1 MNELEEY
8 QQQKIRSELKP
19 GESVLWA
26 GQPSSLEYMKS
37 SMLALLFFIPW
48 TAFSIYWVARASGF
62 KIPDLSQGGFAF
74 FPLFGLPFVLIG
86 VWGLGYPLR
95 EKIKAKNVI
104 YAITTQR
111 VIIIEGSKSAT
122 YKSFYPHQLK
132 NIERIQKHDNSGTI
146 YFYQEAY
153 TDSDGHKRYE
163 KIGFIGI
170 PNVRSVEN
178 QIIELAIKN
187 A

>member
-1 MNELEEY
+1 MNKLEEY

-26 GQPSSLEYMKS
+26 GQPNSLEYMKS
-37 SMLALLFFIPW
+37 SMGAFLFFIPW
-48 TAFSIYWVARASGF
+48 TAFSIFWVAAASGF
-62 KIPDLSQGGFAF
+62 KIPDLSNAGFAF

-86 VWGLGYPLR
+86 FWGLSSPLR

-111 VIIIEGSKSAT
+111 VIIIEGSKSLA
-122 YKSFYPHQLK
+122 YKSYYPHQLK
-132 NIERIQKHDNSGTI
+132 NIERIQKINNYGTI
-146 YFYQEAY
+146 YFQQEPY
-153 TDSDGHKRYE
+153 TDSDGDKRYK

-170 PNVRSVEN
+170 PNVRSIEN
-178 QIIELAIKN
+178 QIIELANKN